1 MFFFN
6 SYLNNVVKHDL
17 INKFFYTNLKQIPK
31 LETIVLNFGYQN
43 SNFKHLISGLLAL
56 ELLSSKKSRL
66 TRSKHLN
73 VFLKIK
79 KGNPVGCKIVLKK
92 TTMHVFYLKLITS
105 VFPKIKHNKTAQSQQ
120 NVKSVKSISI
130 IIKNPLLFLELESQ
144 YQFFKDIPKLDIT
157 ILTDSKSQ
165 NEIFFLLKSVKFFI

>member
-56 ELLSSKKSRL
+56 ELFTSKK
-66 TRSKHLN
+66 KQAD
-73 VFLKIK
+73 KI
-79 KGNPVGCKIVLKK
+79 
-92 TTMHVFYLKLITS
+92 
-105 VFPKIKHNKTAQSQQ
+105 
-120 NVKSVKSISI
+120 
-130 IIKNPLLFLELESQ
+130 
-144 YQFFKDIPKLDIT
+144 
-157 ILTDSKSQ
+157 
-165 NEIFFLLKSVKFFI
+165 